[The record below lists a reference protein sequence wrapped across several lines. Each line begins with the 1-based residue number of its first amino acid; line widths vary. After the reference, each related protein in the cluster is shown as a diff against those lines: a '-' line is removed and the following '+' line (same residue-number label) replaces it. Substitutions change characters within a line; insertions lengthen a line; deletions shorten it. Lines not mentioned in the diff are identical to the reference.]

1 MWWGLAFLPILVPTY
16 LVRFRIGPLP
26 TTALEII
33 LIMVMVMFT
42 VANGKTG
49 WILGAR
55 RLGAFRIPVLVWCL
69 ASFAAA
75 LWAPDAFQGLG
86 LWRAYVLEPV
96 LLFLVLAHE
105 FQDSHRRGFLRLSMY
120 ALVWTMAVWG
130 LFQYLTGIGIPSP
143 WNVALDAGRR
153 ATGPFPFPNAL
164 ALLVA
169 PIGAYAFARFVKAP
183 GNALSLLT
191 FGAALLCALVAR
203 SDGALLALVVVATL
217 LLLLER
223 RFRLIGVGLILVGV
237 IALTALPSIRAEVW
251 KEVSFQSW
259 SGRVRVWMWDE
270 TFQMLR
276 DTDTPIGAG
285 RPIMGAGLGGYPIVV
300 APYHGH
306 DFIEIFQYPHNIFL
320 NFWSE
325 TGLMGLLA
333 FTWILVTWIRVTRHA
348 SRVTPHESLAVVGV
362 ILIHGLVDVPY
373 FKNDLAV
380 MFWMLIILTVIRTQ
394 PSRGEPSHSP
404 LCSRETSESKSE
416 PSP

>member
-1 MWWGLAFLPILVPTY
+1 MFSRFTRLASRHMWWGLAFLPILVPAY
-16 LVRFRIGPLP
+16 LVRFKIGPLP
-26 TTALEII
+26 TTALEVI
-33 LIMVMVMFT
+33 LLVFFVLFT
-42 VANGKTG
+42 VANGKAG
-49 WILGAR
+49 WVLGAR

-96 LLFLVLAHE
+96 LLFFVFAHE
-105 FQDSHRRGFLRLSMY
+105 FQDPHRRGFLRLSMY
-120 ALVWTMAVWG
+120 ALVWTMAAWG
-130 LFQYLTGIGIPSP
+130 LFQYLTGLGIPSP
-143 WNVALDAGRR
+143 WNVALGAGRR

-203 SDGALLALVVVATL
+203 SDGALLALVAVATL

-237 IALTALPSIRAEVW
+237 VSLTALPSIRAEVW

-270 TFQMLR
+270 TVQMLR
-276 DTDTPIGAG
+276 THPIT
-285 RPIMGAGLGGYPIVV
+285 GAGLGGYPTVV

-325 TGLMGLLA
+325 TGLLGLIA
-333 FTWILVTWIRVTRHA
+333 FGWILVTWLREGKRLGGEAWTGA
-348 SRVTPHESLAVVGV
+348 LAVTGV
-362 ILIHGLVDVPY
+362 IFIHGLVDVPY

-380 MFWMLIILTVIRTQ
+380 MFWMLVVLTVIRLDQ
-394 PSRGEPSHSP
+394 
-404 LCSRETSESKSE
+404 ESKRG
-416 PSP
+416 

>member
-1 MWWGLAFLPILVPTY
+1 MFQRFRKILRSHLWWGLAFLPILVPAY
-16 LVRFRIGPLP
+16 LVRFKLGPLP

-33 LIMVMVMFT
+33 LGIFFVLFT
-42 VANGKTG
+42 AAHGRAG
-49 WILGAR
+49 WAEGAR

-75 LWAPDAFQGLG
+75 LWAPDAIQGLG

-96 LLFLVLAHE
+96 LLLVVLTHE
-105 FQDSHRRGFLRLSMY
+105 FQDPHRRGFLRLSTY
-120 ALVWTMAVWG
+120 ALVWAMAAWG
-130 LFQYLTGIGIPSP
+130 LFQYLTGIGIPAP
-143 WNVALDAGRR
+143 WNVALGAGRR

-164 ALLVA
+164 ALLTA

-191 FGAALLCALVAR
+191 FGAALLSALVAR
-203 SDGALLALVVVATL
+203 SDGAALALVAVATL

-237 IALTALPSIRAEVW
+237 ISLAALPAIRGEVW
-251 KEVSFQSW
+251 QEVSFQSW

-270 TFQMLR
+270 TLQMLR
-276 DTDTPIGAG
+276 D
-285 RPIMGAGLGGYPIVV
+285 RPLTGAGLGGYPTVV

-306 DFIEIFQYPHNIFL
+306 DFIEIFQYPHSLIL

-325 TGLMGLLA
+325 TGLLGLIA
-333 FTWILVTWIRVTRHA
+333 FVWILVTWLREGKRLGGEAWTGA
-348 SRVTPHESLAVVGV
+348 LAVTGV
-362 ILIHGLVDVPY
+362 LFIHGLVDVPY

-380 MFWMLIILTVIRTQ
+380 MFFVLLILTVIRLDQ
-394 PSRGEPSHSP
+394 EPKRG
-404 LCSRETSESKSE
+404 
-416 PSP
+416 